1 MSIYSGTEK
10 AGSRG
15 PSTPLNLKV
24 RVRPIAPRENLVGF
38 ASVTVNGCF
47 AVEGIRVCSG
57 PKGLFLN
64 MPSMQDSN
72 GRWHDVCK
80 PVTAD
85 FRKQLTDAVAEG
97 YGAAIE
103 KMQATLDAA
112 RGAQKKPSAIG
123 ALRESAGRVQAQPA
137 GPASNR
143 EDPAL

>member
-1 MSIYSGTEK
+1 MSDYSETEK
-10 AGSRG
+10 NGGRE
-15 PSTPLNLKV
+15 PSAPLNLKV

-38 ASVTVNGCF
+38 AGVTINGCF

-112 RGAQKKPSAIG
+112 RGAQEKPSAVG
-123 ALRESAGRVQAQPA
+123 ALRENASKVKPQQTRTVSGRN
-137 GPASNR
+137 GPS
-143 EDPAL
+143 L